1 MPSARLFTE
10 EMSLKVRALLDGAVS
25 VFAED
30 GYSRASIDKIARCAG
45 VSSRTIYNR
54 YGSKA
59 GLFRAAIVASA
70 RHVADLQVGIVRD
83 CLGAVGD
90 ESGLRHGLTAFA
102 HAWDTPDPRTARHFA
117 LVRQVRA
124 DVEHI
129 PSDALA
135 AWQESGP
142 RRVQAEIAAQ
152 IDRLAGLGLLALPGT
167 VDAWTAAAHLV
178 ALSVA
183 GANTHRLRPGE
194 DGEADARWRAEAA
207 VHTFLHGLGAPGP
220 TPR

>member
-1 MPSARLFTE
+1 MRVAVVADRGGYRFVQE
-10 EMSLKVRALLDGAVS
+10 REALRG
-25 VFAED
+25 
-30 GYSRASIDKIARCAG
+30 AG

-54 YGSKA
+54 YSSKA

-102 HAWDTPDPRTARHFA
+102 RAWDTQDPRTARHFA

-129 PSDALA
+129 PADALA
-135 AWQESGP
+135 A
-142 RRVQAEIAAQ
+142 
-152 IDRLAGLGLLALPGT
+152 
-167 VDAWTAAAHLV
+167 
-178 ALSVA
+178 
-183 GANTHRLRPGE
+183 
-194 DGEADARWRAEAA
+194 
-207 VHTFLHGLGAPGP
+207 
-220 TPR
+220 